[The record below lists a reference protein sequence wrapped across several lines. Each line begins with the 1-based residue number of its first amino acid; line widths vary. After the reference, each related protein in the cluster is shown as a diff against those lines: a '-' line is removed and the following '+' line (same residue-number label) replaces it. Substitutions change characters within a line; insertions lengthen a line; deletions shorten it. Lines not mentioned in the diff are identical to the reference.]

1 MQVRCGIIS
10 SICCTLDRSV
20 CLSENTARFTTTLNH
35 PPHCGFPLGRRGV
48 FNVLILGP
56 LLLSCWGTLPLSNDC
71 IFLKLL
77 DIFLT
82 LALSGV
88 CTRRYCSSSP
98 PPTSTSTT
106 GPTCNEQQKK
116 KKRCISVH
124 TAVRTCTRRAT
135 YRDGRRVRLHSQVPA
150 VFHRGVSVLD
160 RLFCF
165 EFEGGRDGFDSGQP
179 FQFERRPGCRV
190 MLEVVGMQ
198 KTIGVRCCTCFVHV
212 LYMRCTCCLT

>member
-98 PPTSTSTT
+98 PPTSTSTA
-106 GPTCNEQQKK
+106 GPTCNEQKKEKK
-116 KKRCISVH
+116 KGALACILPYVP
-124 TAVRTCTRRAT
+124 A
-135 YRDGRRVRLHSQVPA
+135 RDGPLTVTGDAFVCILKYPLCFIVASRSSIVCFALSLKAAAMDLIRDNRFSLNAAPDA
-150 VFHRGVSVLD
+150 V
-160 RLFCF
+160 
-165 EFEGGRDGFDSGQP
+165 
-179 FQFERRPGCRV
+179 
-190 MLEVVGMQ
+190 
-198 KTIGVRCCTCFVHV
+198 
-212 LYMRCTCCLT
+212 